1 LSDRGHHI
9 RSGFGYRKAV
19 VTSYATFRH
28 IPSMRRKDMMID
40 AIRQLP
46 DDADFSNAIEEIRI
60 IQRIEDSERAA
71 DEGRVRAQ
79 EDVRGLIRS
88 WTTG

>member
-1 LSDRGHHI
+1 
-9 RSGFGYRKAV
+9 
-19 VTSYATFRH
+19 
-28 IPSMRRKDMMID
+28 MMID